1 MEVRTLLGLLHG
13 LPLLSIGFDAILL
26 NLGLV
31 LHNQSLVAKI
41 SSHCLVDFR
50 EVGSY
55 ECPSFVVEVEEHIA
69 QVAIVCIDGIEE
81 GILAEVVNA

>member
-1 MEVRTLLGLLHG
+1 
-13 LPLLSIGFDAILL
+13 
-26 NLGLV
+26 
-31 LHNQSLVAKI
+31 
-41 SSHCLVDFR
+41 LVDFR